1 MTVPRKSELFQE
13 DLYPDTLGDQ
23 PALTADE
30 WIEGRDA
37 EPILISLKDGY
48 RPPESKAAISVT
60 KRSNLLDKMPP
71 KGGKS
76 STNQQQ
82 QQQQSASPV
91 PDKTLQE
98 FADEIRKLKAMIVKH
113 ENRIRALEADVALS
127 KAVAATAAAHVDE
140 DGPGGD
146 GLNVI
151 SAAAATQLAS
161 DEV

>member
-13 DLYPDTLGDQ
+13 DLYPDTLGDTA
-23 PALTADE
+23 ALTADE

-48 RPPESKAAISVT
+48 RPPESKAAISVS
-60 KRSNLLDKMPP
+60 KRNLLDKMPP

-76 STNQQQ
+76 PTN

-113 ENRIRALEADVALS
+113 ENRIRALEAEVALN
-127 KAVAATAAAHVDE
+127 KAAAHVDE

-146 GLNVI
+146 GLNV
-151 SAAAATQLAS
+151 APQLAS